1 MKSKKITTEFIA
13 QAAIIA
19 ALYIALVYLF
29 IGMSFLPFQAR
40 VAEALCILPAFTFAA
55 VPGLFI
61 GCLLSN
67 ILGGLGMLDIIFGSL
82 ATLLAAYLAYKIPKN
97 ILKPLPAVVINAI
110 VVPIILYYTV
120 NAPILLTALE
130 VFLGQTISCYG
141 LGVPLMYALK
151 RSGFMKHSKYA
162 SR

>member
-1 MKSKKITTEFIA
+1 MKNKIFTIEIMTKSA
-13 QAAIIA
+13 LIA
-19 ALYIALVYLF
+19 ALYVVLVYAF
-29 IGMSFLPFQAR
+29 ASTSFLPVQVR

-67 ILGGLGMLDIIFGSL
+67 ILGGLGMLDIVFGSL

-97 ILKPLPAVVINAI
+97 ILKPLPAVLINAV

-130 VFLGQTISCYG
+130 VFVGQAIACYG
-141 LGVPLMYALK
+141 LGLPLMYALQK
-151 RSGFMKHSKYA
+151 SGFKIESKRT